1 MYPVFMLQTGHRF
14 SYSSI
19 KLPLGLCRNHL
30 LVSANLFIFA
40 VLFSV
45 VITSH
50 SASSWQCCRLC
61 WTIVSSAMLI
71 CLAGDVNM
79 MAARP
84 SS

>member
-1 MYPVFMLQTGHRF
+1 MLQTGQHF

-19 KLPLGLCRNHL
+19 KLPLGFCVETICWFLQISL
-30 LVSANLFIFA
+30 TSLYFL
-40 VLFSV
+40 SV
-45 VITSH
+45 IITSH
-50 SASSWQCCRLC
+50 SASSWHCCRLC
-61 WTIVSSAMLI
+61 WTIVSGAMLI